1 MLKFSKD
8 VMLEFCTK
16 FFNKFSIDGTSPAE
30 WCKAI
35 VVLIHKGDKNRVDN
49 YRMVS
54 LQSVRS
60 KFYASIV
67 HSWLYFYVKC
77 HCWKI
82 KRGDKAFTQF
92 VDIEKSFD
100 SVQFILLQILKI
112 TGYLNHFLKKNLS
125 RTYFCTRWQNY
136 PQTIADTSPHTHPSR
151 VPLRSSF
158 VIKCDEIGC

>member
-16 FFNKFSIDGTSPAE
+16 FFNKFSVDGTSQAE

-67 HSWLYFYVKC
+67 HNWLYFYVKC
-77 HCWKI
+77 HCRKI
-82 KRGDKAFTQF
+82 KRRGKVFTQF

-100 SVQFILLQILKI
+100 SVQFILLHVLKI
-112 TGYLNHFLKKNLS
+112 TGYLNHFFLNS
-125 RTYFCTRWQNY
+125 TRTYFCTRWQNY
-136 PQTIADTSPHTHPSR
+136 PQTIADTFPPHPPISC
-151 VPLRSSF
+151 PLAIIS
-158 VIKCDEIGC
+158 CD

>member
-1 MLKFSKD
+1 MVRSRDFFYKGDGKRMDGKKVQLDQSYCGGRSFHCRNWNQEGAIHKILAEMLKFSKD

-16 FFNKFSIDGTSPAE
+16 FFNKFSVDGTSQAE

-35 VVLIHKGDKNRVDN
+35 VVLIHKGDTNRVDN

-60 KFYASIV
+60 EFYASIV
-67 HSWLYFYVKC
+67 HSSLYFYVKC

-82 KRGDKAFTQF
+82 KRGGQAFTQF

-100 SVQFILLQILKI
+100 SVQFIL
-112 TGYLNHFLKKNLS
+112 TS
-125 RTYFCTRWQNY
+125 Y
-136 PQTIADTSPHTHPSR
+136 P
-151 VPLRSSF
+151 
-158 VIKCDEIGC
+158 